1 MVGGTH
7 AQLKFRSSIM
17 AKSSTY
23 VCDFVIGNEKQQR
36 YLLSFVAAWP
46 SLLLLRSETRGGREE
61 EFVNGRKREGGKVEF
76 SVEKVHCR
84 EGARGR
90 RPRGEKRL
98 LTVIVKL

>member
-1 MVGGTH
+1 M
-7 AQLKFRSSIM
+7 
-17 AKSSTY
+17 
-23 VCDFVIGNEKQQR
+23 
-36 YLLSFVAAWP
+36 AAWL
-46 SLLLLRSETRGGREE
+46 SLLLLRSETWGGGGGEE

-98 LTVIVKL
+98 LTVIVKLERETETTT